1 MSKRPPAPLADTD
14 PCRTSFEVA
23 APTHDIPVERFKH
36 LPGEYKFSHAAAMYS
51 LWRDAWRAALTSQAG
66 AAVAAGWFLET
77 AHHDGSRTISTVR
90 EGVADAFQLYRS
102 PVAAAAAAPVA
113 VDAEARRTAVA
124 RAICI
129 ACEEVP
135 DHAGD
140 ARGNAFRW
148 QDYLPAA
155 DAAIAAY

>member
-1 MSKRPPAPLADTD
+1 MTSMADQKIERELMSKRPPAPLADTD
-14 PCRTSFEVA
+14 PCRASFEAA
-23 APTHDIPVERFKH
+23 APAHDIPVERFKH
-36 LPGEYKFSHAAAMYS
+36 LPGEYKFSHATGMYA
-51 LWRDAWRAALTSQAG
+51 LWRDAWRTALSS
-66 AAVAAGWFLET
+66 L
-77 AHHDGSRTISTVR
+77 
-90 EGVADAFQLYRS
+90 S
-102 PVAAAAAAPVA
+102 PVTAPASPIA
-113 VDAEARRTAVA
+113 VDVEARRMAVA

>member
-1 MSKRPPAPLADTD
+1 MSKRPPAPSADTD
-14 PCRTSFEVA
+14 PCRAAFEAA
-23 APTHDIPVERFKH
+23 APAHDIPVERFKH
-36 LPGEYKFSHAAAMYS
+36 LPSEYKFSHATGMYS

-66 AAVAAGWFLET
+66 ALVAAGWFLET

-102 PVAAAAAAPVA
+102 PVAAPAAPVA
-113 VDAEARRTAVA
+113 VDAEARRMAVA
-124 RAICI
+124 RAICV
-129 ACEEVP
+129 ACGEVP
-135 DHAGD
+135 DHVGD

-148 QDYLPAA
+148 QDYLQAA